1 MGMGREIEDQMK
13 LETWTKVARKM
24 VEEAGHFIIPL
35 RWVYAYKLDEQGY
48 VTRFKARLVDRAQK
62 KLWLA
67 QASYLSKM
75 AKKFHIEDDDQI
87 LGVPQ
92 IPITTEE
99 LKPYEKTAT
108 RDEVHQ
114 YLSLIGSILHPAI
127 HTRPDG
133 AFPVG
138 KLAQFSHNPGPKHR
152 REARRCLA
160 YLYHTRDRCICFS
173 VKEAERRFLCAS
185 DSSFADNP
193 ETRKSS
199 QGYVFLFLGGPVDWK
214 ATKQATV
221 TTSSTE
227 AELLALSSAAK
238 EQMQFSRLIKELDIK
253 VEGTNE
259 LWCDNLQTI
268 RLLTEL
274 SAKLKTNLKHIDI
287 HRHWLRQEVQEE
299 RLQITWI
306 KSTENPADGMTK
318 PFPAKARSF
327 CQAARD
333 ARDRWHQLKP
343 MRRRTVST
351 VSPPREI

>member
-1 MGMGREIEDQMK
+1 
-13 LETWTKVARKM
+13 
-24 VEEAGHFIIPL
+24 
-35 RWVYAYKLDEQGY
+35 
-48 VTRFKARLVDRAQK
+48 
-62 KLWLA
+62 
-67 QASYLSKM
+67 M

-114 YLSLIGSILHPAI
+114 YLSNWLNSSP
-127 HTRPDG
+127 
-133 AFPVG
+133 
-138 KLAQFSHNPGPKHR
+138 
-152 REARRCLA
+152 
-160 YLYHTRDRCICFS
+160 
-173 VKEAERRFLCAS
+173 S
-185 DSSFADNP
+185 DSHQ
-193 ETRKSS
+193 TRRQPGDSKILT
-199 QGYVFLFLGGPVDWK
+199 GYVFLFLGGPVDWK

-318 PFPAKARSF
+318 ALPSK
-327 CQAARD
+327 
-333 ARDRWHQLKP
+333 
-343 MRRRTVST
+343 ST
-351 VSPPREI
+351 KLLSSS

>member
-1 MGMGREIEDQMK
+1 
-13 LETWTKVARKM
+13 
-24 VEEAGHFIIPL
+24 
-35 RWVYAYKLDEQGY
+35 
-48 VTRFKARLVDRAQK
+48 
-62 KLWLA
+62 
-67 QASYLSKM
+67 M

-127 HTRPDG
+127 HTRPD
-133 AFPVG
+133 
-138 KLAQFSHNPGPKHR
+138 
-152 REARRCLA
+152 
-160 YLYHTRDRCICFS
+160 
-173 VKEAERRFLCAS
+173 
-185 DSSFADNP
+185 
-193 ETRKSS
+193 
-199 QGYVFLFLGGPVDWK
+199 
-214 ATKQATV
+214 
-221 TTSSTE
+221 
-227 AELLALSSAAK
+227 
-238 EQMQFSRLIKELDIK
+238 
-253 VEGTNE
+253 EGTNE

-318 PFPAKARSF
+318 ALPQQKHEAFVK
-327 CQAARD
+327 QLGMQG
-333 ARDRWHQLKP
+333 DRWHQLKP

>member
-1 MGMGREIEDQMK
+1 MKEYTINHMGNF
-13 LETWTKVARKM
+13 A
-24 VEEAGHFIIPL
+24 
-35 RWVYAYKLDEQGY
+35 
-48 VTRFKARLVDRAQK
+48 
-62 KLWLA
+62 
-67 QASYLSKM
+67 ASYLSKM

-133 AFPVG
+133 ERPGDAWHTSITREIAASASQSK
-138 KLAQFSHNPGPKHR
+138 KLNA
-152 REARRCLA
+152 
-160 YLYHTRDRCICFS
+160 
-173 VKEAERRFLCAS
+173 
-185 DSSFADNP
+185 
-193 ETRKSS
+193 
-199 QGYVFLFLGGPVDWK
+199 GYVFLFLGGPVDWK

-318 PFPAKARSF
+318 AFPSK
-327 CQAARD
+327 
-333 ARDRWHQLKP
+333 
-343 MRRRTVST
+343 ST
-351 VSPPREI
+351 KLLSSS

>member
-1 MGMGREIEDQMK
+1 MKEYTINHMGNF
-13 LETWTKVARKM
+13 A
-24 VEEAGHFIIPL
+24 
-35 RWVYAYKLDEQGY
+35 
-48 VTRFKARLVDRAQK
+48 
-62 KLWLA
+62 
-67 QASYLSKM
+67 ASYLSKM

-238 EQMQFSRLIKELDIK
+238 EQMQFS
-253 VEGTNE
+253 G
-259 LWCDNLQTI
+259 
-268 RLLTEL
+268 
-274 SAKLKTNLKHIDI
+274 
-287 HRHWLRQEVQEE
+287 
-299 RLQITWI
+299 
-306 KSTENPADGMTK
+306 
-318 PFPAKARSF
+318 
-327 CQAARD
+327 
-333 ARDRWHQLKP
+333 
-343 MRRRTVST
+343 
-351 VSPPREI
+351 

>member
-1 MGMGREIEDQMK
+1 MKEYTINHMGNF
-13 LETWTKVARKM
+13 A
-24 VEEAGHFIIPL
+24 
-35 RWVYAYKLDEQGY
+35 
-48 VTRFKARLVDRAQK
+48 
-62 KLWLA
+62 
-67 QASYLSKM
+67 ASYLSKM

-92 IPITTEE
+92 VPITTEE

-114 YLSLIGSILHPAI
+114 YLSNWLNSSPSDSHQ
-127 HTRPDG
+127 TR
-133 AFPVG
+133 
-138 KLAQFSHNPGPKHR
+138 R

-259 LWCDNLQTI
+259 LWLFP
-268 RLLTEL
+268 
-274 SAKLKTNLKHIDI
+274 S
-287 HRHWLRQEVQEE
+287 
-299 RLQITWI
+299 
-306 KSTENPADGMTK
+306 KSTK
-318 PFPAKARSF
+318 LLS
-327 CQAARD
+327 
-333 ARDRWHQLKP
+333 
-343 MRRRTVST
+343 S
-351 VSPPREI
+351 S

>member
-1 MGMGREIEDQMK
+1 MKEYTINHMGE
-13 LETWTKVARKM
+13 
-24 VEEAGHFIIPL
+24 L
-35 RWVYAYKLDEQGY
+35 RWFLGIEVI
-48 VTRFKARLVDRAQK
+48 R
-62 KLWLA
+62 

-114 YLSLIGSILHPAI
+114 YLSNWLNSSPSDSHQ
-127 HTRPDG
+127 TR
-133 AFPVG
+133 
-138 KLAQFSHNPGPKHR
+138 R

-173 VKEAERRFLCAS
+173 VKEAERRQPG
-185 DSSFADNP
+185 DSKIL
-193 ETRKSS
+193 T
-199 QGYVFLFLGGPVDWK
+199 GYVFLFLGGPVDWK

-318 PFPAKARSF
+318 AFPAKARSF

-333 ARDRWHQLKP
+333 ARE
-343 MRRRTVST
+343 TGGT
-351 VSPPREI
+351 N